1 LQGLVLPLLLF
12 LKKQKSLVKAI
23 NFWYWYYQKGE
34 IKLREVF
41 RMITVPAHKVR
52 QFGVDFYQTSF
63 TSGDIQKLVKFEV
76 LNYLPLEEGGK
87 RRKTT
92 KTSAINWEM
101 LEKRI
106 GQNEAAFQRPMIR
119 KKIRE
124 LVQYYSD
131 CQEAQNL
138 PAIPGAVIMITEKK
152 LAFSPIGKN
161 PNLGLLQIPEEPGI
175 LRCLDGQH
183 RLLALSAQTE
193 KVVDIDVPA
202 ILFDT
207 LDPRQ
212 TVELFVTINAK
223 HTRLNPS
230 HLISLAGR
238 RLYTDHYQALA
249 HDIIRQL
256 NEEEDSPLQG
266 DIKILGVGKG
276 RVSQAS
282 LADEMVDLF
291 SNIEKIGGKERFE
304 AFEQNGRRYFRNYF
318 KAILALFP
326 KAWAGR
332 KYSIKTGAALRAF
345 IRVSP
350 DVMARSKELK
360 NDPFDYFGIREA
372 IKPWAERI
380 GEGRFETEGEWRN
393 KLAGGTRGTVEFLS
407 RELRDALR
415 SG

>member
-1 LQGLVLPLLLF
+1 
-12 LKKQKSLVKAI
+12 
-23 NFWYWYYQKGE
+23 
-34 IKLREVF
+34 
-41 RMITVPAHKVR
+41 MITVPAHKVR

-76 LNYLPLEEGGK
+76 LSYSAVEEEKKK
-87 RRKTT
+87 RKPA

-106 GQNEAAFQRPMIR
+106 GQSEAAFQRPMIR

-124 LVQYYSD
+124 LVQYYLD
-131 CQEAQNL
+131 CKESQKL

-152 LAFSPIGKN
+152 LSFSPLGKN
-161 PNLGLLQIPEEPGI
+161 PNLGMLQIPEEPGI

-183 RLLALSAQTE
+183 RLLALSAQME
-193 KVVDIDVPA
+193 RDLEIDVPA
-202 ILFDT
+202 VLFDS
-207 LDPRQ
+207 LDARQ

-238 RLYTDHYQALA
+238 RLYADSHQALA
-249 HDIIRQL
+249 HDIIRRL
-256 NEEEDSPLQG
+256 NEEESSPLKG
-266 DIKILGVGKG
+266 EIKILGVGKG

-282 LADEMVDLF
+282 LAEEMVDLF
-291 SNIEKIGGKERFE
+291 GNIEKLGGANRFKD
-304 AFEQNGRRYFRNYF
+304 FEQNGKRFFLNYF
-318 KAILALFP
+318 KAILAVFP

-350 DVMARSKELK
+350 DVMARSRELK
-360 NDPFDYFGIREA
+360 KDAFDYFGIREA
-372 IKPWAERI
+372 IKPWGDRI
-380 GEGRFETEGEWRN
+380 GETRFETDGEWKQ
-393 KLAGGTRGTVEFLS
+393 KLAGGTRGTVDLLA
-407 RELRDALR
+407 RELRDAMKPL
-415 SG
+415 

>member
-1 LQGLVLPLLLF
+1 M
-12 LKKQKSLVKAI
+12 I
-23 NFWYWYYQKGE
+23 
-34 IKLREVF
+34 
-41 RMITVPAHKVR
+41 MITVPAHRVK
-52 QFGVDFYQTSF
+52 QFGVEFYQTSF
-63 TSGDIQKLVKFEV
+63 TSEDIQKLVKFEV
-76 LNYLPLEEGGK
+76 LNYSPVEEKDK

-106 GQNEAAFQRPMIR
+106 GESEAAFQRPMIR

-124 LVQYYSD
+124 LVKYYLD

-138 PAIPGAVIMITEKK
+138 PAIPGAVIMITEKR
-152 LAFSPIGKN
+152 LNFSPMGKN

-183 RLLALSAQTE
+183 RLLALSAHME
-193 KVVDIDVPA
+193 KSVEIDVPA
-202 ILFDT
+202 VLFDT

-238 RLYTDHYQALA
+238 RLYADPYQALA

-256 NEEEDSPLQG
+256 NEEEDSPLHG

-291 SNIEKIGGKERFE
+291 SNIEKIGGKDRFNE
-304 AFEQNGRRYFRNYF
+304 FEQNGRRFFRNYF
-318 KAILALFP
+318 KAILVLFP

-372 IKPWAERI
+372 IKNWGDRI
-380 GEGRFETEGEWRN
+380 GEGRFETDGEWQK
-393 KLAGGTRGTVEFLS
+393 KLAGGTRGTVELLT
-407 RELRDALR
+407 RELRDAMKTN
-415 SG
+415 

>member
-1 LQGLVLPLLLF
+1 
-12 LKKQKSLVKAI
+12 
-23 NFWYWYYQKGE
+23 
-34 IKLREVF
+34 
-41 RMITVPAHKVR
+41 MITVPAHKVR
-52 QFGVDFYQTSF
+52 QFGVEFYQTSF
-63 TSGDIQKLVKFEV
+63 TSVDIQKLVKFEV
-76 LNYLPLEEGGK
+76 LNYPTIEEGEK
-87 RRKTT
+87 KRKTP

-106 GQNEAAFQRPMIR
+106 ARSEAAFQRPLIR

-124 LVQYYSD
+124 LVQYYLD

-138 PAIPGAVIMITEKK
+138 PAIPGAVIMITEKR
-152 LAFSPIGKN
+152 LNFSPIGKN
-161 PNLGLLQIPEEPGI
+161 PNLGMLQIPEEPGI

-183 RLLALSAQTE
+183 RLLALSAQMGKDME
-193 KVVDIDVPA
+193 IDIPA

-230 HLISLAGR
+230 HLVSLAGR
-238 RLYTDHYQALA
+238 RLYADLHQALA
-249 HDIIRQL
+249 HDIIRRL

-266 DIKILGVGKG
+266 EIKILGVGKG
-276 RVSQAS
+276 KVSQAS
-282 LADEMVDLF
+282 LADEMGDLF
-291 SNIEKIGGKERFE
+291 SNIEKIGGTSRFKE
-304 AFEQNGRRYFRNYF
+304 FEQNGKRFFLNYF
-318 KAILALFP
+318 KAIQALFP

-360 NDPFDYFGIREA
+360 NDPFDHFGIREA
-372 IKPWAERI
+372 IKPWGERI
-380 GEGRFETEGEWRN
+380 GEGRFETEGEWRR
-393 KLAGGTRGTVEFLS
+393 KLAGGTRGTVELLT
-407 RELRDALR
+407 RELRDGMKAP
-415 SG
+415 

>member
-1 LQGLVLPLLLF
+1 
-12 LKKQKSLVKAI
+12 
-23 NFWYWYYQKGE
+23 
-34 IKLREVF
+34 
-41 RMITVPAHKVR
+41 MITLPAHKVR
-52 QFGVDFYQTSF
+52 QFGVEFYQTSF

-76 LNYLPLEEGGK
+76 LDYALPEEGQK
-87 RRKTT
+87 RRKSAR
-92 KTSAINWEM
+92 TSPINWEL

-106 GQNEAAFQRPMIR
+106 GRSEAAFQRPMIR

-124 LVQYYSD
+124 LVQYYAD

-138 PAIPGAVIMITEKK
+138 PAIPGAVIMITEKR
-152 LAFSPIGKN
+152 LNFSPLGKN
-161 PNLGLLQIPEEPGI
+161 PNLGMIQIPEEPGV

-183 RLLALSAQTE
+183 RLLALSPQVE
-193 KVVDIDVPA
+193 KNVEIDVPA

-238 RLYTDHYQALA
+238 RLYADPHQALA
-249 HDIIRQL
+249 HDIIRRL

-291 SNIEKIGGKERFE
+291 GTIEKIGGASRFQE
-304 AFEQNGRRYFRNYF
+304 FEQNGKRFFLNYF
-318 KAILALFP
+318 KAIQATFP

-332 KYSIKTGAALRAF
+332 KYSVKTGAALRAF

-350 DVMARSKELK
+350 DVMARSRELK
-360 NDPFDYFGIREA
+360 NDAFDHFGIREA
-372 IKPWAERI
+372 IKPWGERI
-380 GEGRFETEGEWRN
+380 GEGRFETEGEWRK
-393 KLAGGTRGTVEFLS
+393 KLAGGTRGTVELLT
-407 RELRDALR
+407 RELRGAMKIP
-415 SG
+415 

>member
-1 LQGLVLPLLLF
+1 
-12 LKKQKSLVKAI
+12 
-23 NFWYWYYQKGE
+23 
-34 IKLREVF
+34 
-41 RMITVPAHKVR
+41 MITVPAHKVR
-52 QFGVDFYQTSF
+52 QFGVEFYQTSF
-63 TSGDIQKLVKFEV
+63 TSGDIQKLVQFEV
-76 LNYLPLEEGGK
+76 LDYPALEEEK
-87 RRKTT
+87 KKPKTT
-92 KTSAINWEM
+92 KKSAINWEM

-106 GQNEAAFQRPMIR
+106 GQSEAAFQRPMIR

-124 LVQYYSD
+124 LVQYYAD

-138 PAIPGAVIMITEKK
+138 PAVPGAVIMITERR
-152 LAFSPIGKN
+152 LGFSPLGKN
-161 PNLGLLQIPEEPGI
+161 PNLGMIQIPEERGI

-183 RLLALSAQTE
+183 RLLALSAQAGKE
-193 KVVDIDVPA
+193 VEIDVPA
-202 ILFDT
+202 VLFDT

-238 RLYTDHYQALA
+238 RLYADPHQALA
-249 HDIIRQL
+249 HDIIRRL
-256 NEEEDSPLQG
+256 NEEEGSPLQG
-266 DIKILGVGKG
+266 NIKILGVGKG

-291 SNIEKIGGKERFE
+291 SSIEKIGGANRFRE
-304 AFEQNGRRYFRNYF
+304 FEQNGKRFFLNYF
-318 KAILALFP
+318 KAIQAVFP

-360 NDPFDYFGIREA
+360 NDPFDHFGVREA
-372 IKPWAERI
+372 ITPWVERV
-380 GEGRFETEGEWRN
+380 GEERFETDGEWRR
-393 KLAGGTRGTVEFLS
+393 KLAGGTRGTVELLT
-407 RELRDALR
+407 RELRDAMKVP
-415 SG
+415 

>member
-1 LQGLVLPLLLF
+1 
-12 LKKQKSLVKAI
+12 
-23 NFWYWYYQKGE
+23 
-34 IKLREVF
+34 
-41 RMITVPAHKVR
+41 MITLPAHKVR
-52 QFGVDFYQTSF
+52 QFGVEFYQTSF

-76 LNYLPLEEGGK
+76 LNYASPEEGAK
-87 RRKTT
+87 SRRPA
-92 KTSAINWEM
+92 KTSPVNWGL

-106 GQNEAAFQRPMIR
+106 GQSEAAFQRPMIR

-124 LVQYYSD
+124 LVQYYAE

-138 PAIPGAVIMITEKK
+138 PAIPGAVIMITEKRVE
-152 LAFSPIGKN
+152 FSPMARN
-161 PNLGLLQIPEEPGI
+161 PNLGMIQIPEEPGI

-183 RLLALSAQTE
+183 RLLALSSQAE
-193 KVVDIDVPA
+193 KNVEIDVPA
-202 ILFDT
+202 VLFDS

-238 RLYTDHYQALA
+238 RLYADPHQALA

-256 NEEEDSPLQG
+256 NEEEGSPLQG

-291 SNIEKIGGKERFE
+291 GAIEKIGGTNRFKE
-304 AFEQNGRRYFRNYF
+304 FEQKGKRFFLNYF
-318 KAILALFP
+318 KAIQATFP

-345 IRVSP
+345 IRMSP
-350 DVMARSKELK
+350 DVMTRSRQLK
-360 NDPFDYFGIREA
+360 SDPFDHFGIREA
-372 IKPWAERI
+372 IKPWGERV
-380 GEGRFETEGEWRN
+380 GEGRFETDGEWRR
-393 KLAGGTRGTVEFLS
+393 KLAGGTRGTVELLA
-407 RELRDALR
+407 RELRDAMKVP
-415 SG
+415 

>member
-1 LQGLVLPLLLF
+1 
-12 LKKQKSLVKAI
+12 
-23 NFWYWYYQKGE
+23 
-34 IKLREVF
+34 
-41 RMITVPAHKVR
+41 MITVPAHKVR
-52 QFGVDFYQTSF
+52 QFGVEFYQTSF
-63 TSGDIQKLVKFEV
+63 TAGDIQKLVRFEV
-76 LNYLPLEEGGK
+76 LNYPSVEEEK
-87 RRKTT
+87 RRKAG
-92 KTSAINWEM
+92 KTSAINWEL

-106 GQNEAAFQRPMIR
+106 GRSEAAFQRPMIR

-131 CQEAQNL
+131 CQEARNL
-138 PAIPGAVIMITEKK
+138 PAIPGAVIMIAERRLT
-152 LAFSPIGKN
+152 FSPIGKN
-161 PNLGLLQIPEEPGI
+161 SNLGMLQIPEELGI

-193 KVVDIDVPA
+193 KEVGIDVPA
-202 ILFDT
+202 VLFDS

-238 RLYTDHYQALA
+238 RLYADRYQALA
-249 HDIIRQL
+249 HDVIREL
-256 NEEEDSPLQG
+256 NEEESSPLYG
-266 DIKILGVGKG
+266 EIKILGVGKG

-291 SNIEKIGGKERFE
+291 NSIEKLGGKERLKG
-304 AFEQNGRRYFRNYF
+304 FEQNGKRFFLNYF

-326 KAWAGR
+326 KAWGGR

-350 DVMARSKELK
+350 DVMAESKKLR
-360 NDPFDYFGIREA
+360 NDFFDYFGIREA
-372 IKPWAERI
+372 IKPWGERI
-380 GEGRFETEGEWRN
+380 GESRFETEGEWRN
-393 KLAGGTRGTVEFLS
+393 KLAGGTRGTVELLT
-407 RELRDALR
+407 RELRDALKV
-415 SG
+415 S

>member
-1 LQGLVLPLLLF
+1 
-12 LKKQKSLVKAI
+12 
-23 NFWYWYYQKGE
+23 
-34 IKLREVF
+34 
-41 RMITVPAHKVR
+41 MITVPAHKVR

-63 TSGDIQKLVKFEV
+63 TSGDVQKLVKFEV
-76 LNYLPLEEGGK
+76 LSYSGAEEEREK
-87 RRKTT
+87 RKPA

-106 GQNEAAFQRPMIR
+106 GQSEAAFQRPMIR

-124 LVQYYSD
+124 LVQYYLD
-131 CQEAQNL
+131 CQESQNL

-152 LAFSPIGKN
+152 LNFSPIGKN
-161 PNLGLLQIPEEPGI
+161 PNLGMLQIPEEPGI

-183 RLLALSAQTE
+183 RLLALSAQMET
-193 KVVDIDVPA
+193 DLQIDVPA
-202 ILFDT
+202 VLFDT
-207 LDPRQ
+207 LDARQ

-238 RLYTDHYQALA
+238 RLYADSYQALA
-249 HDIIRQL
+249 HDIIRTL
-256 NEEEDSPLQG
+256 NEEESSPLLRE
-266 DIKILGVGKG
+266 IKILGVGKG

-282 LADEMVDLF
+282 LAEEMVDLF
-291 SNIEKIGGKERFE
+291 GNIEKLGGANRFKE
-304 AFEQNGRRYFRNYF
+304 FEQNGKRFFLNYF
-318 KAILALFP
+318 KAILAIFP

-360 NDPFDYFGIREA
+360 KDSFDYFGIREA
-372 IKPWAERI
+372 IKPWGDRI
-380 GEGRFETEGEWRN
+380 GEMRFETDGEWKQ
-393 KLAGGTRGTVEFLS
+393 KLAGGTRGTVDLLA
-407 RELRDALR
+407 RELRDATKTT
-415 SG
+415 

>member
-1 LQGLVLPLLLF
+1 
-12 LKKQKSLVKAI
+12 
-23 NFWYWYYQKGE
+23 
-34 IKLREVF
+34 
-41 RMITVPAHKVR
+41 MITVPAHKVR

-63 TSGDIQKLVKFEV
+63 TSGDIQKLVQFEV
-76 LNYLPLEEGGK
+76 LSYSGAEEETKK
-87 RRKTT
+87 RKPA

-106 GQNEAAFQRPMIR
+106 GQSEAAFQRPMIR

-124 LVQYYSD
+124 LVQYYLD
-131 CQEAQNL
+131 CKESQNL

-152 LAFSPIGKN
+152 LSFSPIGKN
-161 PNLGLLQIPEEPGI
+161 PNLGMLQIPEEPGI

-183 RLLALSAQTE
+183 RLLALSAQMETDL
-193 KVVDIDVPA
+193 KIDVPA
-202 ILFDT
+202 VLFDT
-207 LDPRQ
+207 LDARQ

-238 RLYTDHYQALA
+238 RLYADSYQALA
-249 HDIIRQL
+249 HDIIRTL
-256 NEEEDSPLQG
+256 NEEESSPLHRE
-266 DIKILGVGKG
+266 IKILGVGKG

-282 LADEMVDLF
+282 LAEEMVDLF
-291 SNIEKIGGKERFE
+291 GNIEKLGGANRFKE
-304 AFEQNGRRYFRNYF
+304 FEQNGKRFFLNYF
-318 KAILALFP
+318 KAILAIFP

-360 NDPFDYFGIREA
+360 KDSFDYFGIREA
-372 IKPWAERI
+372 IKPWGDRI
-380 GEGRFETEGEWRN
+380 GETRFETDGEWKQ
-393 KLAGGTRGTVEFLS
+393 KLAGGTRGTVDLLA
-407 RELRDALR
+407 RELRDAMKTL
-415 SG
+415 

>member
-1 LQGLVLPLLLF
+1 
-12 LKKQKSLVKAI
+12 
-23 NFWYWYYQKGE
+23 
-34 IKLREVF
+34 
-41 RMITVPAHKVR
+41 MITVPAHKVR
-52 QFGVDFYQTSF
+52 QFGVEFYQTSF

-76 LNYLPLEEGGK
+76 LNYSTIEEVEK
-87 RRKTT
+87 RRKPA

-106 GQNEAAFQRPMIR
+106 GQSEAAFQRPMIR

-124 LVQYYSD
+124 LIQYYSD
-131 CQEAQNL
+131 CREAQNL
-138 PAIPGAVIMITEKK
+138 PAIPGAVIMITEKR
-152 LAFSPIGKN
+152 LSFSPIGKN
-161 PNLGLLQIPEEPGI
+161 PNLGMLQIPEEPGI

-193 KVVDIDVPA
+193 KDLEIDVPA

-238 RLYTDHYQALA
+238 RLYADPYQALA
-249 HDIIRQL
+249 HDIIRRL
-256 NEEEDSPLQG
+256 NEEEDSPLRG
-266 DIKILGVGKG
+266 EIKILGVGKG

-291 SNIEKIGGKERFE
+291 GAIEKIGGTNRFKE
-304 AFEQNGRRYFRNYF
+304 FEQNGKRFFLNYL
-318 KAILALFP
+318 KAIQVLFS

-360 NDPFDYFGIREA
+360 NDPFDHFGIREA
-372 IKPWAERI
+372 IKPWGERI
-380 GEGRFETEGEWRN
+380 GEGRFETEGEWRK
-393 KLAGGTRGTVEFLS
+393 KLAGGTRGTVELLF
-407 RELRDALR
+407 RELRDAMKVL
-415 SG
+415 

>member
-1 LQGLVLPLLLF
+1 
-12 LKKQKSLVKAI
+12 
-23 NFWYWYYQKGE
+23 
-34 IKLREVF
+34 
-41 RMITVPAHKVR
+41 MITVPAHKVR
-52 QFGVDFYQTSF
+52 QFGVEFYQTSF
-63 TSGDIQKLVKFEV
+63 TSKDIQKLVQFEV
-76 LNYLPLEEGGK
+76 LDYSPVEEGVK

-92 KTSAINWEM
+92 KNSAINWEM

-106 GQNEAAFQRPMIR
+106 GQSEAAFQRPMIR

-138 PAIPGAVIMITEKK
+138 PAIPGAVIMITEKR
-152 LAFSPIGKN
+152 LAFSPLGKN
-161 PNLGLLQIPEEPGI
+161 PNLGILQIPEEPGV

-193 KVVDIDVPA
+193 KEIDIDVPA
-202 ILFDT
+202 VLFDS

-238 RLYTDHYQALA
+238 RLYADTYQALA

-291 SNIEKIGGKERFE
+291 SNIEKIGGKDRLKEL
-304 AFEQNGRRYFRNYF
+304 EQNGRRFFRNYF
-318 KAILALFP
+318 KAILTLFP
-326 KAWAGR
+326 RAWAGR

-372 IKPWAERI
+372 IKPWDDRI
-380 GEGRFETEGEWRN
+380 GEERFETDGEWRR
-393 KLAGGTRGTVEFLS
+393 KLAGGTRGTVELLA
-407 RELRDALR
+407 RELRDAMR
-415 SG
+415 TNAS

>member
-1 LQGLVLPLLLF
+1 
-12 LKKQKSLVKAI
+12 
-23 NFWYWYYQKGE
+23 
-34 IKLREVF
+34 
-41 RMITVPAHKVR
+41 MITVPAHKVR
-52 QFGVDFYQTSF
+52 QFGVEFYQTSF

-76 LNYLPLEEGGK
+76 LNYSAIEEEEK
-87 RRKTT
+87 RRKPT

-101 LEKRI
+101 LERRI
-106 GQNEAAFQRPMIR
+106 GQSEAAFQRPMIR

-124 LVQYYSD
+124 LVQYYSH

-138 PAIPGAVIMITEKK
+138 PAIPGAVIMITEKR
-152 LAFSPIGKN
+152 LNFSPIGKN
-161 PNLGLLQIPEEPGI
+161 TNLGMLQIPEEPGI

-183 RLLALSAQTE
+183 RLLALSAPTDKNVE
-193 KVVDIDVPA
+193 IDVPA
-202 ILFDT
+202 VLFDT

-238 RLYTDHYQALA
+238 RLYADPYQALA

-256 NEEEDSPLQG
+256 NEEESSPLRG
-266 DIKILGVGKG
+266 EIKILGVGKG

-291 SNIEKIGGKERFE
+291 SNIEKIGGTRRFKEFEENGKRF
-304 AFEQNGRRYFRNYF
+304 FLNYF
-318 KAILALFP
+318 KAILAFFP
-326 KAWAGR
+326 RAWAGR

-350 DVMARSKELK
+350 DVMSRSKELK

-372 IKPWAERI
+372 IKPWGERI
-380 GEGRFETEGEWRN
+380 GDGRFETDGEWRK
-393 KLAGGTRGTVEFLS
+393 KLAGGTRGTVELLS
-407 RELRDALR
+407 RELRDAMKPL
-415 SG
+415 